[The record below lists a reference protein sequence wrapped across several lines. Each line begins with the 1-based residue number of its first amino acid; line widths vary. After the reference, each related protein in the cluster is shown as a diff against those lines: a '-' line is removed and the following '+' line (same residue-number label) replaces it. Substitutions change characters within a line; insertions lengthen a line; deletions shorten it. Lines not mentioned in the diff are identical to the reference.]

1 MHKDHGTPPK
11 YQQDK
16 VEGVILDIVVEVR
29 RISVAAVIGQIV
41 GDPDDQRAMKT
52 ARSAIAGLREYGL
65 LQPEMGDE
73 ILAPTP
79 AAVKSAALR
88 I

>member
-1 MHKDHGTPPK
+1 MHQDDSTPPK
-11 YQQDK
+11 YRQDK

-29 RISVAAVIGQIV
+29 RIALAAVIDQV
-41 GDPDDQRAMKT
+41 VEDPDDERAMKT
-52 ARSAIAGLREYGL
+52 ARSAVASLREYWL

-79 AAVKSAALR
+79 AAVKSASLG